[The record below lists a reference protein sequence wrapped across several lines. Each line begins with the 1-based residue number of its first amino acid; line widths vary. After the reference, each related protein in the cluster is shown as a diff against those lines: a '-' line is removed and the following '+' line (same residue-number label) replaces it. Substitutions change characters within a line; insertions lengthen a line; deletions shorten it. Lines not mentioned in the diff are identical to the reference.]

1 MSVTLTQEQR
11 AAIEA
16 RGQIIVS
23 ASAGSGKTFVMIERL
38 VALVLGGAD
47 VRSILAVTFTNK
59 AAEQMRDRLR
69 LALIKGISEREGVEK
84 ERLKA
89 QLAALPLA
97 EISTIHAFCGRLI
110 RTYFYAAGV
119 DPAFRIVDGDDADG
133 KALQARALDT
143 VLEQAYEE
151 KSPAFSLLLSVYFR
165 KKKDAALRKTVT
177 DLVKKMRERAGYE
190 RALADMGA
198 SDDFDALCAYLTQEY
213 RSRADM
219 VARGLRER
227 EHVYAGMGEK
237 IAGYSDW
244 LASVCACIAQQPD
257 LFAMR
262 ENVPPKG
269 QRPRRTSKTKVSAE
283 EREALDFQAA
293 AKAEADSLF
302 EELEKYT
309 DRETERARYLQ
320 ANTVAQALGR
330 LALAYDAAYM
340 QEKRE
345 AGVLDYN
352 DLEQIALHLLEDD
365 VVRADLARKY
375 RAVFVDEYQDVN
387 PVQEAILARLG
398 CGEVFLVGDAKQA
411 IYGFRGSRSE
421 FFEEKERSLPGSLR
435 LSSNFRSAPAV
446 LEAVN
451 FVFSSLLPEYVPM
464 RGGERYK
471 EHAGEVRYYY
481 LPKQK
486 SRGKKAR
493 TIYSVL
499 NGTGAEKEDARADK
513 VVRIIESELGSEWFD
528 ADAQTVRRVRFSDIA
543 VLTRRNEGEAADIA
557 RALLARGIPFRA
569 AAEVNIC
576 DFFEVRLLLDWLSYL
591 DNGEQ
596 DIPYCSA
603 LLSAVGGLT
612 ERDLAQVRLYCSG
625 RGSQA
630 RMSFRA
636 ACAAFERERPDDPV
650 ARKLAAFR
658 ARAEELR
665 VHACFRTAAQVMNE
679 LLALGL
685 EAQIAAKEGGRTRL
699 ARVRRLVAEGEG
711 ADVNTFLAHLR
722 ASDYTLKYTESGGED
737 AVQIVTMHS
746 SKGLEYPVVILAGAD
761 VAFKG
766 EDEKHE
772 VMFADLPL
780 ESGMRAAAATRAFD
794 PENKISCSTVL
805 RRACLVSAAAASRK
819 EERNLLYVGMTRA
832 KYRLHI
838 VFCEQANRAIAPS
851 RAVRQSDFFDF
862 SACARWFVPEQAAEA
877 MAPARRSLVH
887 RPDAALRDAVLSV
900 YEQPYPFEA
909 STRIP
914 VKSSATALLLKQV
927 QQAED
932 ERRFSFLD
940 EDEPFT
946 GGTSKEAGIAY
957 HAFLQYMTYG
967 KDVRGELARMVREGL
982 LTSGQAALL
991 DADHL
996 ERILALPCL
1005 SALAGKR
1012 CLREQ
1017 SFLVRLQADE
1027 MLETDAADD
1036 VVFQGAVDLLVQ
1048 DDDGY
1053 TVIDYKY
1060 SVLSDEALK
1069 EKYAVQIRLYRKA
1082 VARVLRIDENTVRAR
1097 IVNIARCREIA
1108 M

>member
-151 KSPAFSLLLSVYFR
+151 KTPAFSLLLSVYFR

-365 VVRADLARKY
+365 VVRADVVARD
-375 RAVFVDEYQDVN
+375 RPPPVD
-387 PVQEAILARLG
+387 
-398 CGEVFLVGDAKQA
+398 GDARRRK
-411 IYGFRGSRSE
+411 IDIGR
-421 FFEEKERSLPGSLR
+421 
-435 LSSNFRSAPAV
+435 
-446 LEAVN
+446 
-451 FVFSSLLPEYVPM
+451 
-464 RGGERYK
+464 K
-471 EHAGEVRYYY
+471 EHRFGKDLDIRGVFHPVCRGYRGLRAG
-481 LPKQK
+481 
-486 SRGKKAR
+486 
-493 TIYSVL
+493 
-499 NGTGAEKEDARADK
+499 NGDVKHLGQHGYAVVFFKGHRRADIRLRGRRH
-513 VVRIIESELGSEWFD
+513 VC
-528 ADAQTVRRVRFSDIA
+528 AD
-543 VLTRRNEGEAADIA
+543 
-557 RALLARGIPFRA
+557 
-569 AAEVNIC
+569 
-576 DFFEVRLLLDWLSYL
+576 
-591 DNGEQ
+591 
-596 DIPYCSA
+596 
-603 LLSAVGGLT
+603 GLT
-612 ERDLAQVRLYCSG
+612 AG
-625 RGSQA
+625 RSKKKHTDK
-630 RMSFRA
+630 
-636 ACAAFERERPDDPV
+636 EH
-650 ARKLAAFR
+650 RKPFHSVILLNR
-658 ARAEELR
+658 S
-665 VHACFRTAAQVMNE
+665 VHAC
-679 LLALGL
+679 
-685 EAQIAAKEGGRTRL
+685 
-699 ARVRRLVAEGEG
+699 
-711 ADVNTFLAHLR
+711 
-722 ASDYTLKYTESGGED
+722 
-737 AVQIVTMHS
+737 
-746 SKGLEYPVVILAGAD
+746 
-761 VAFKG
+761 
-766 EDEKHE
+766 
-772 VMFADLPL
+772 
-780 ESGMRAAAATRAFD
+780 
-794 PENKISCSTVL
+794 
-805 RRACLVSAAAASRK
+805 
-819 EERNLLYVGMTRA
+819 
-832 KYRLHI
+832 
-838 VFCEQANRAIAPS
+838 
-851 RAVRQSDFFDF
+851 
-862 SACARWFVPEQAAEA
+862 
-877 MAPARRSLVH
+877 
-887 RPDAALRDAVLSV
+887 
-900 YEQPYPFEA
+900 
-909 STRIP
+909 
-914 VKSSATALLLKQV
+914 
-927 QQAED
+927 
-932 ERRFSFLD
+932 
-940 EDEPFT
+940 
-946 GGTSKEAGIAY
+946 
-957 HAFLQYMTYG
+957 
-967 KDVRGELARMVREGL
+967 
-982 LTSGQAALL
+982 
-991 DADHL
+991 
-996 ERILALPCL
+996 
-1005 SALAGKR
+1005 
-1012 CLREQ
+1012 
-1017 SFLVRLQADE
+1017 
-1027 MLETDAADD
+1027 
-1036 VVFQGAVDLLVQ
+1036 
-1048 DDDGY
+1048 
-1053 TVIDYKY
+1053 
-1060 SVLSDEALK
+1060 
-1069 EKYAVQIRLYRKA
+1069 
-1082 VARVLRIDENTVRAR
+1082 
-1097 IVNIARCREIA
+1097 
-1108 M
+1108 